1 MEYIGPHLKYRML
14 TRTFL
19 LAWYTAMM
27 TRIDNAGLQIK
38 KGFHESHQK
47 NDHTPVTDAD
57 LASHTI
63 LTKGWAQTAIVSEET
78 FTPEQGHESLVTW
91 VDPLDATQEYTE
103 GLTQYVS
110 VMACLT
116 QDGQPKAGIV
126 HFPFRNETWSVI
138 DGEWLERPAMSFQP
152 PDTVLVSRSHAGDVK
167 KVLTGYEV
175 DPAGGSGYKAAEV
188 LKGNALAY
196 VHTTKIKTWDIC
208 AADAML
214 RAANASFVEWTTGRP
229 FNYTTNVHTN
239 GLFASTIMSREWFR
253 IAMTVRAPW
262 AQLMIVMVA
271 WVGIYL
277 YPDGTLE
284 KVTRKKNNPIAF
296 AKCAGALLAS
306 YITWGIAQE
315 RIMTQDYDGQRF
327 QWPAV
332 LVFVNRLVA
341 STFASYFV
349 SQQTTP
355 FFKFSVA
362 SFTNVVSSLCQ
373 YTALQYTV
381 FPVVV
386 VFKSLKMIPVLIVG
400 RVFFKKKY
408 NYKAYVLALA
418 LAAGVALCLF
428 SRVKTYNDEFLM
440 TGVVLLLG
448 YVFFD
453 AMTSQWQSHIFKTFS
468 TPPLEMMYGI
478 NTCSVIFTGILIFL
492 TGQLDA
498 SINFVMQHPTFLL
511 HLAGLCLPAVIG
523 QWFIF
528 KTIEHH
534 GAAAFAMVMTARQA
548 FSLIASCIIF
558 GHHFDWIAI
567 VGFVVVIAVLFIKTR
582 VSITSNSGYQKVPQ
596 TDPEKGLDAEAYDYE
611 LDDYELESDHED

>member
-1 MEYIGPHLKYRML
+1 ML

-27 TRIDNAGLQIK
+27 PRIENAGVQIK
-38 KGFHESHQK
+38 KGFHKSHQK
-47 NDHTPVTDAD
+47 GDHTPVTDAD

-63 LTKGWAQTAIVSEET
+63 LTDGWTQTAIVSEET

-152 PDTVLVSRSHAGDVK
+152 SETVLVSRSHAGEVR
-167 KVLTGYEV
+167 KVITGYQV
-175 DPAGGSGYKAAEV
+175 KPAGGSGYKSAEV

-208 AADAML
+208 APDAML
-214 RAANASFVEWTTGRP
+214 RAANGSFVEWTTGRP
-229 FNYTTNVHTN
+229 FNYTTNIHTN
-239 GLFASTIMSREWFR
+239 GLFASTMMSREWFR
-253 IAMTVRAPW
+253 LAMSIRAPW

-277 YPDGTLE
+277 YPDGTLS
-284 KVTRKKNNPIAF
+284 KPKKTKSNPIAF
-296 AKCAGALLAS
+296 AKCAIALLSA

-315 RIMTQDYDGQRF
+315 RIMSFEYDGQRF

-332 LVFVNRLVA
+332 LVFVNRLIA
-341 STFASYFV
+341 SSFASYFV
-349 SQQTTP
+349 SEQTTP
-355 FFKFSVA
+355 FFQFSVA

-400 RVFFKKKY
+400 RVFFKKQY
-408 NYKAYVLALA
+408 NYKAYLLALG
-418 LAAGVALCLF
+418 LAIGVALCLF
-428 SRVKTYNDEFLM
+428 SRIKASKGEFAV
-440 TGVVLLLG
+440 TGIVLLLG
-448 YVFFD
+448 YVFSD
-453 AMTSQWQSHIFKTFS
+453 ALTSQWQSYVFKTYA
-468 TPPLEMMYGI
+468 TPSLEMMYGV

-498 SINFVMQHPTFLL
+498 TIDFAIQHPMFLV
-511 HLAGLCLPAVIG
+511 HLAGLCLPAVLG

-534 GAAAFAMVMTARQA
+534 GAASFAMVMTSRQA
-548 FSLIASCIIF
+548 FSLIASCVIF
-558 GHHFDWIAI
+558 GHQFDWIAI
-567 VGFVVVIAVLFIKTR
+567 AGFMVVIIVLFIKTR
-582 VSITSNSGYQKVPQ
+582 VSIVNSSGYQKIPQ
-596 TDPEKGLDAEAYDYE
+596 TDPEKGIDPEAYDYE

>member
-1 MEYIGPHLKYRML
+1 ML

-27 TRIDNAGLQIK
+27 PRIEHAGVQIK

-47 NDHTPVTDAD
+47 GDRTPVTDAD
-57 LASHTI
+57 LASHAI
-63 LTKGWAQTAIVSEET
+63 LTDGWTQTAIVSEET

-103 GLTQYVS
+103 HLTQYVS

-116 QDGQPKAGIV
+116 QGGEPKAGIV

-152 PDTVLVSRSHAGDVK
+152 PETILVSRSHAGEVRK
-167 KVLTGYEV
+167 ALTGYAV
-175 DPAGGSGYKAAEV
+175 KPAGGSGYKSTQV

-208 AADAML
+208 APDAML
-214 RAANASFVEWTTGRP
+214 RAANGSFVEWTTGRP
-229 FNYTTNVHTN
+229 FNYTTNIHSN
-239 GLFASTIMSREWFR
+239 GLFASTTMSREWFR
-253 IAMTVRAPW
+253 LAMLVRAPW
-262 AQLMIVMVA
+262 VQLMIVMVA
-271 WVGIYL
+271 WIGIYL
-277 YPDGTLE
+277 YPDDRLAT
-284 KVTRKKNNPIAF
+284 VANTRSTPIAF
-296 AKCAGALLAS
+296 AKCAVALLSS

-315 RIMTQDYDGQRF
+315 RIMTLDYDGQRF
-327 QWPAV
+327 QSPAV

-341 STFASYFV
+341 SCFASYFV
-349 SQQTTP
+349 PQQTTP
-355 FFKFSVA
+355 FFQFSVA

-400 RVFFKKKY
+400 RVFFHTKY
-408 NYKAYVLALA
+408 NYKAYLLALG
-418 LAAGVALCLF
+418 LAVGVALCLF
-428 SRVKTYNDEFLM
+428 SRIKASEGEFAM
-440 TGVVLLLG
+440 TGILFLLG
-448 YVFFD
+448 YVFSD
-453 AMTSQWQSHIFKTFS
+453 ALTSQWQSHVFKTYA
-468 TPPLEMMYGI
+468 TPSLEMMYGV
-478 NTCSVIFTGILIFL
+478 NTCSVIFTGILIFV

-498 SINFVMQHPTFLL
+498 TIDFAIQHPLFLV
-511 HLAGLCLPAVIG
+511 HLAGLCLPAVVG

-534 GAAAFAMVMTARQA
+534 GAAAFAMVMTSRQA
-548 FSLIASCIIF
+548 FSLVASCVIF
-558 GHHFDWIAI
+558 GHQFDWIAI
-567 VGFVVVIAVLFIKTR
+567 LGFMVVMVVLFIKTR
-582 VSITSNSGYQKVPQ
+582 VSIKSQDAYQKIPLS
-596 TDPEKGLDAEAYDYE
+596 DPEKGTDPEAYDYE
-611 LDDYELESDHED
+611 LDDYELDSDHED